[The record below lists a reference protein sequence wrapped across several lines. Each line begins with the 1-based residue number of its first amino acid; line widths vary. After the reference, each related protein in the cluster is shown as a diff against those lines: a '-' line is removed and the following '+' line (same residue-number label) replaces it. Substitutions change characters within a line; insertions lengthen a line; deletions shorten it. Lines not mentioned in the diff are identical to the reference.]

1 MKGLLPVVDG
11 LHGAFHLS
19 NGSDEA
25 LNLIVPDGA
34 RAQMAEEKIDGRT
47 IVAAL
52 VGQPRWEDAELEER
66 ARSAGPA
73 QALLAGYRR
82 YDRQT
87 LQYLREPYFAIV
99 ADPAE
104 GRLLMAID
112 RLGVQ
117 SAYFAQAGD
126 LLIFGERA
134 DVVADHPDLQAGISP
149 QGLFNYLYF
158 HVVPG
163 PGSIF
168 EGVSRLLPGQCLIAD
183 GNGIRVDT
191 YWQAHYDDSAGVQSE
206 AALEKTFLATI
217 EQAMQDRVERS
228 EHPLGA
234 FLSGGTDSSTVAGM
248 LSRIAPEEARTYSIG
263 FDAEG
268 YDEMEYARIAAR
280 HFGTEHHEY
289 YVTPRDVTEAVPEVA
304 AQMDQPFGNASVV
317 PAFFCARMAREDGVN
332 TLFAGDGGDEL
343 FGGNSRYVKQKVFEA
358 YERVPGVLRR
368 ALLEPLLL
376 GVPGT
381 DRLPVVRKARRYVEQ
396 ARLPMPDRME
406 GYNLLLRLGADRIL
420 QSGWLEGVDPT
431 QPLAWIRE
439 SYNGADADNLVN
451 RMLAVDMRFTM
462 ADSDLPKVNH
472 ACRLAGVEVTYPWLD
487 QHLVDFAAALP
498 ERHKVRGRK
507 LRYLFKRALREF
519 LPQEILAKR
528 KQGFGLPFGVWMRD
542 DQGLHALAGD
552 SLRSL
557 VERGILQAGA
567 VDELLGERHQEHAA
581 YYGTFVWVLMMLEQW
596 LAGHDRRGAWT
607 S

>member
-1 MKGLLPVVDG
+1 MRGLSPVSDG
-11 LHGAFHLS
+11 LHGAFRTRS
-19 NGSDEA
+19 ASDDP
-25 LNLIVPDGA
+25 LQLIVPDGS
-34 RAQMAEEKIDGRT
+34 RAQTAKEELDGRMVV
-47 IVAAL
+47 VAT
-52 VGQPRWEDAELEER
+52 VGQPRWNDAELEEV
-66 ARSAGPA
+66 AQRSGTA
-73 QALLAGYRR
+73 QAMLAAYRQFGEAALGR
-82 YDRQT
+82 
-87 LQYLREPYFAIV
+87 LREPFFV
-99 ADPAE
+99 VVSDPAE

-112 RLGVQ
+112 RLGVH
-117 SAYFAQAGD
+117 SAYFARAGD
-126 LLIFGERA
+126 SLIFGERA
-134 DVVADHPDLQAGISP
+134 DVVAAHPDLQASISP

-183 GNGIRVDT
+183 ADGVRIDT
-191 YWQAHYDDSAGVQSE
+191 YWQAHYDDSAGVRSE
-206 AALEKTFLATI
+206 SALEKTFLSTV
-217 EQAMQDRVERS
+217 EQAVQDRVERS
-228 EHPLGA
+228 ERPLGA

-280 HFGTEHHEY
+280 HFGTDHHEY
-289 YVTPRDVTEAVPEVA
+289 YVTPRDVTEAVPEVS

-317 PAFFCARMAREDGVN
+317 PAFFCARMAHEDGVHA
-332 TLFAGDGGDEL
+332 LLAGDGGDEL
-343 FGGNSRYVKQKVFEA
+343 FGGNARYAKQKVFEA
-358 YERVPGVLRR
+358 YERVPNALRHG
-368 ALLEPLLL
+368 LVEPLLL
-376 GVPGT
+376 GMPGT
-381 DRLPVVRKARRYVEQ
+381 DRLPLLRKARRYVEQ
-396 ARLPMPDRME
+396 AKVPMPERTE

-420 QSGWLEGVDPT
+420 QEEWLEGVDAA
-431 QPLAWIRE
+431 QPLAWIRD
-439 SYNGADADNLVN
+439 SYHGADADNLVN
-451 RMLAVDMRFTM
+451 RMLAVDMRFTL

-472 ACRLAGVEVTYPWLD
+472 ACRLAGVEVSYPWLD
-487 QHLVDFAAALP
+487 QRLVDFAATLP

-507 LRYLFKRALREF
+507 LRYLFKRALRDF
-519 LPQEILAKR
+519 LPQEILVKR

-542 DQGLHALAGD
+542 DKGLHALAGD

-557 VERGILQAGA
+557 VGRGMLRPEA

-581 YYGTFVWVLMMLEQW
+581 YYGTFVWILMMLEQW